1 MSSELPEC
9 LTLVHTFRFD
19 QPSRELQSIKSA
31 LMRGNTLEVRTVDD
45 IQDGKIVPEYF
56 VLYFRESFHEIMQR
70 ALEYI
75 GTDIEIVDHQCIMK
89 LGSEPGI
96 AKKIHDVL
104 DKDSVVYLIP
114 EQFALSNISGNY
126 TALLAKLN

>member
-1 MSSELPEC
+1 MSSKHPEC
-9 LTLVHTFRFD
+9 LTLDREFRFD
-19 QPSRELQSIKSA
+19 RPSKDLQDIKSA

-56 VLYFRESFHEIMQR
+56 VLYFRESFHQIMQR
-70 ALEYI
+70 AREYI

-89 LGSEPGI
+89 LGSEPSI

-104 DKDSVVYLIP
+104 EKDSVVYLIP
-114 EQFALSNISGNY
+114 EQYMMSKVSGNY